1 MSCVS
6 FTHAHP
12 NDTETLLTV
21 LSTTEVV
28 SVYVTIIIMT
38 ELAADCSYYCSDN
51 N

>member
-28 SVYVTIIIMT
+28 SVYVNYNY
-38 ELAADCSYYCSDN
+38 ELEADCSYYCSDN